1 MGKDERVEIFIVTTS
16 QLAYKF
22 FEKFDYRIIR
32 IEKNYWGDGL
42 DLYEME
48 KSKE

>member
-1 MGKDERVEIFIVTTS
+1 VTTS

-22 FEKFDYRIIR
+22 FEKFDYSINR
-32 IEKNYWGDGL
+32 IEKNYWGEGL

-48 KSKE
+48 KANI